1 MAFSLAPRTEA
12 SERAL
17 ATTDGL
23 PSRDGALLGQ
33 RLARRY
39 GDRVTGSFTI
49 PGREG
54 RHAPIPD
61 DVPAP
66 LKAALEACE
75 RYYQAFQFVVWAGK
89 TAREA
94 LDGALFETLGEA

>member
-1 MAFSLAPRTEA
+1 MAFPLAPRTEA

-33 RLARRY
+33 RLAKRY

-54 RHAPIPD
+54 SYAPIPD
-61 DVPAP
+61 DVPEA
-66 LKAALEACE
+66 LKAALQARGIEKLYSHQAEA
-75 RYYQAFQFVVWAGK
+75 WAA
-89 TAREA
+89 TQRARA
-94 LDGALFETLGEA
+94 LTS